1 MENKEIIKKYSIT
14 KKTAILIML
23 QMILMAG
30 ALVLSLTGVFKS
42 LNLVNSTNRIIVYGF
57 QALICLATLVFGIY
71 YFNKKNTKYFRSII
85 MAYALLEAI
94 RVSLLQTGG
103 IDDIYSFLAKFV
115 IVLLALYAA
124 LLSEKTE
131 TKKGL
136 YLARTMLGL
145 ESVLYIIFLIGF
157 PSVRTRILYM
167 SVPWVGILMSGSMC
181 LFVRGRLE
189 QIKYINEN
197 KKEKNK

>member
-14 KKTAILIML
+14 KKTAILIMF

-57 QALICLATLVFGIY
+57 QSLICFATLVFGVH

-85 MAYALLEAI
+85 IAYALLEAV

-103 IDDIYSFLAKFV
+103 IAEIYSFLAKFI
-115 IVLLALYAA
+115 IVLLALDAV

-131 TKKGL
+131 KK
-136 YLARTMLGL
+136 R
-145 ESVLYIIFLIGF
+145 VYI
-157 PSVRTRILYM
+157 
-167 SVPWVGILMSGSMC
+167 
-181 LFVRGRLE
+181 
-189 QIKYINEN
+189 
-197 KKEKNK
+197 